1 MYEVYTTCIPDDA
14 CELTHGPSTHPQILS
29 QTLEQLQMNISSS
42 MVVGARTWR
51 KICQTTLVSYGISE
65 ACAVPLLMIGRLG
78 DGVHQVK
85 VAQAAGMESPSLVR
99 LLDQLCSSGYVC
111 RTEDIHDRRAK
122 ALSLTARGRE
132 LVQAVEQQLVRLRRE
147 VLATIDPDDLEAALR
162 VLRAFEGFLNGFF
175 TGMPPARDWFYGV
188 RTFAA
193 SMIALYIAMLMQM
206 PRPYWAMATVYIVS
220 SPFVGPTSSKALYR
234 AVGTFMGA
242 AAAVFFVPMFVQ
254 TPYVLVVVIALWTGI
269 LLFLSLHLRTANSY
283 ALMLAG
289 YTLPLIALPVVDNP
303 LAVWDVAEARTEEIF
318 LGIAV
323 AAVVGAMFW
332 PRRLAPVFDDSVS
345 KWFADA
351 QVYSQRF
358 LSRNVQ
364 PEEISTLRGGMVATF
379 NTLELMIGQ
388 LPHEGS
394 RPQTVRNT
402 KELRGRMIHLLPVI
416 DALDDAVYA
425 LEHRAPEL
433 LERFTPL
440 LTAANEWLAS
450 TQKDAPLER
459 WRVLRDQIE
468 ALQPDA
474 DALDDR
480 HQLLFSNALYRL
492 GEWVDLWQDCRSLQ
506 AAIQCESQ
514 DSWRAVY
521 RHWRL
526 GRLTP
531 FLDRGLMFY
540 SAFST
545 VTAII
550 VASVLWIL
558 LGWTDGGSAVILAA
572 VACSFF
578 ASMDDPAPQIYRF
591 FFWTAMSVLF
601 ASLYLFLVLPNLHDF
616 PMLVLAFSVPF
627 ICIGTLTVQPRFYL
641 GMLLTLVNTSSFISI
656 QGAYDADFLAFANSN
671 LAGPVGLLF
680 AFVWTLIARPFGA
693 ELAAKRLTR
702 FSWRD
707 IDTGIALREVRVALN
722 LLDLLA
728 YSPRI
733 LGVPRVLLNQVVE
746 GVGGYFKAC
755 LKAGERLPAPS
766 GLLMTLDRTRR
777 ALNGQGLQGEDETR
791 LHLLHALSGLRLALL
806 PGVEFLGGT
815 EMEAPLPDGAPL

>member
-1 MYEVYTTCIPDDA
+1 M
-14 CELTHGPSTHPQILS
+14 
-29 QTLEQLQMNISSS
+29 
-42 MVVGARTWR
+42 
-51 KICQTTLVSYGISE
+51 
-65 ACAVPLLMIGRLG
+65 
-78 DGVHQVK
+78 
-85 VAQAAGMESPSLVR
+85 
-99 LLDQLCSSGYVC
+99 
-111 RTEDIHDRRAK
+111 
-122 ALSLTARGRE
+122 
-132 LVQAVEQQLVRLRRE
+132 
-147 VLATIDPDDLEAALR
+147 
-162 VLRAFEGFLNGFF
+162 NGFF
-175 TGMPPARDWFYGV
+175 SGMPPARDWFYGV

-193 SMIALYIAMLMQM
+193 SMIALYIALLMQM

-234 AVGTFMGA
+234 AVGTFLGA
-242 AAAVFFVPMFVQ
+242 AAAVLFVPMFVQ
-254 TPYVLVVVIALWTGI
+254 SPYVLVLVIALWTGI
-269 LLFLSLHLRTANSY
+269 LLFLSMHLRTANNY

-289 YTLPLIALPVVDNP
+289 YTLPLIALPVVNNP

-332 PRRLAPVFDDSVS
+332 PRRLAPVFNDSVS

-351 QVYSQRF
+351 SNYSTRF
-358 LSRNVQ
+358 LARNVQ
-364 PEEISTLRGGMVATF
+364 PEEVSALRASMVATF

-388 LPHEGS
+388 LPHEGA

-416 DALDDAVYA
+416 DALDDALYA
-425 LEHRAPEL
+425 LERRTPEL
-433 LERFTPL
+433 VDKFAPL
-440 LTAANEWLAS
+440 LAAATEWLDHKNA
-450 TQKDAPLER
+450 DPER
-459 WRVLRDQIE
+459 WQALKDQLE
-468 ALQPDA
+468 ALQPSTA
-474 DALDDR
+474 VLDDR
-480 HQLLFSNALYRL
+480 KQLLFSNALYRL

-506 AAIQCESQ
+506 HAIQCESQ

-531 FLDRGLMFY
+531 FLDRGLMLY
-540 SAFST
+540 SAAST
-545 VTAII
+545 VAAII

-591 FFWTAMSVLF
+591 FFWTAMSVVF

-616 PMLVLAFSVPF
+616 PMLVLAFAVPF
-627 ICIGTLTVQPRFYL
+627 ICIGTLTVKPQFYL

-656 QGAYDADFLAFANSN
+656 QGAYDADFLSFANSN

-702 FSWRD
+702 FAWRD
-707 IDTGIALREVRVALN
+707 IVSLTEPATLADHRRLGVQVLDRLMQHLPRLAVTGQDTGIALREVRVALN

-728 YSPRI
+728 YTPRVH
-733 LGVPRVLLNQVVE
+733 GVPQALLRQVVAE
-746 GVGGYFKAC
+746 VGEYFKAC

-766 GLLMTLDRTRR
+766 PLLMTLDRTRR
-777 ALNGQGLQGEDETR
+777 ALGGAGDEETR

-806 PGVEFLGGT
+806 PGVEFVGSA
-815 EMEAPLPDGAPL
+815 EPEEPLPHGIDGAPL

>member
-1 MYEVYTTCIPDDA
+1 M
-14 CELTHGPSTHPQILS
+14 
-29 QTLEQLQMNISSS
+29 
-42 MVVGARTWR
+42 
-51 KICQTTLVSYGISE
+51 
-65 ACAVPLLMIGRLG
+65 
-78 DGVHQVK
+78 
-85 VAQAAGMESPSLVR
+85 
-99 LLDQLCSSGYVC
+99 
-111 RTEDIHDRRAK
+111 
-122 ALSLTARGRE
+122 
-132 LVQAVEQQLVRLRRE
+132 
-147 VLATIDPDDLEAALR
+147 
-162 VLRAFEGFLNGFF
+162 NGFF
-175 TGMPPARDWFYGV
+175 SGMPPARDWFYGV

-193 SMIALYIAMLMQM
+193 SMIALYIALLMQM

-220 SPFVGPTSSKALYR
+220 NPFLGPTTSKALYR
-234 AVGTFMGA
+234 AVGTFIGA
-242 AAAVFFVPMFVQ
+242 AAAVLFVPMFVQ
-254 TPYVLVVVIALWTGI
+254 SPYVLVVVIALWTGT
-269 LLFLSLHLRTANSY
+269 LLFLSLHLRTANNY

-289 YTLPLIALPVVDNP
+289 YTLPLIALPVVNNP

-332 PRRLAPVFDDSVS
+332 PRRLAPVFNDSVG

-351 QVYSQRF
+351 STYSLRF
-358 LSRNVQ
+358 LSRNVE
-364 PEEISTLRGGMVATF
+364 PEEVSALRASMVATF
-379 NTLELMIGQ
+379 NSLELMIGQ

-416 DALDDAVYA
+416 DALDDALYA
-425 LEHRAPEL
+425 LERRTPEL
-433 LERFTPL
+433 VDKFAPL
-440 LTAANEWLAS
+440 LAATTEWLEH
-450 TQKDAPLER
+450 KDDDLER
-459 WRVLRDQIE
+459 WQALKDQLE
-468 ALQPDA
+468 ALQPA
-474 DALDDR
+474 PEALDDR
-480 HQLLFSNALYRL
+480 KQLLFSNAIYRL
-492 GEWVDLWQDCRSLQ
+492 GEWIDLWQDCRSLQ
-506 AAIQCESQ
+506 HAIQCESQ

-540 SAFST
+540 SAAST

-591 FFWTAMSVLF
+591 FFWTAMSVVF

-616 PMLVLAFSVPF
+616 PMLVLAFAVPF
-627 ICIGTLTVQPRFYL
+627 IVVGTLTVKPQFYL

-656 QGAYDADFLAFANSN
+656 QGAYDADFLSFANSN
-671 LAGPVGLLF
+671 LAGPMGLLF
-680 AFVWTLIARPFGA
+680 AFIWTLVARPFGA

-707 IDTGIALREVRVALN
+707 IVSLAEPATLSEHRLLGIRMLDRLMQHLPRLAMTGQDSGVALREVRVALN

-728 YSPRI
+728 YTPRI
-733 LGVPRVLLNQVVE
+733 LGLPQVLLRQVVAE
-746 GVGGYFKAC
+746 VGEYFKAC

-766 GLLMTLDRTRR
+766 PLLMTLDRTRR
-777 ALNGQGLQGEDETR
+777 ALSGAGDDETR
-791 LHLLHALSGLRLALL
+791 RHLLHALSGLRLALL
-806 PGVEFLGGT
+806 PGVEFVGT
-815 EMEAPLPDGAPL
+815 AEPEEPLPHGIDGAPL

>member
-1 MYEVYTTCIPDDA
+1 
-14 CELTHGPSTHPQILS
+14 
-29 QTLEQLQMNISSS
+29 
-42 MVVGARTWR
+42 
-51 KICQTTLVSYGISE
+51 
-65 ACAVPLLMIGRLG
+65 
-78 DGVHQVK
+78 
-85 VAQAAGMESPSLVR
+85 
-99 LLDQLCSSGYVC
+99 
-111 RTEDIHDRRAK
+111 
-122 ALSLTARGRE
+122 
-132 LVQAVEQQLVRLRRE
+132 
-147 VLATIDPDDLEAALR
+147 
-162 VLRAFEGFLNGFF
+162 LNGFF
-175 TGMPPARDWFYGV
+175 SGFPPARDWFYGV

-193 SMIALYIAMLMQM
+193 SMIALYIALLMQM

-234 AVGTFMGA
+234 AVGTFLGA
-242 AAAVFFVPMFVQ
+242 AAAVLFVPMFVQ
-254 TPYVLVVVIALWTGI
+254 SPYVLVVVIALWTGT
-269 LLFLSLHLRTANSY
+269 LLFLSMHLRTANNY

-289 YTLPLIALPVVDNP
+289 YTLPLIALPVVNNP

-332 PRRLAPVFDDSVS
+332 PRRLAPVFNDSVS

-351 QVYSQRF
+351 SIYSARF
-358 LSRNVQ
+358 LDRNVQ
-364 PEEISTLRGGMVATF
+364 PEEVSALRSSMVATF

-388 LPHEGS
+388 LPHEGA

-416 DALDDAVYA
+416 DALDDALYA
-425 LEHRAPEL
+425 LERRTPEL
-433 LERFTPL
+433 VDKFAPL
-440 LTAANEWLAS
+440 LAASTEWLEH
-450 TQKDAPLER
+450 QDADIER
-459 WRVLRDQIE
+459 WQALKDQLE
-468 ALQPDA
+468 ALQPSPEV
-474 DALDDR
+474 LDDR
-480 HQLLFSNALYRL
+480 KQLLFSNAIYRL

-506 AAIQCESQ
+506 HAIECESQ

-531 FLDRGLMFY
+531 FLDRGLMLY
-540 SAFST
+540 SAAST
-545 VTAII
+545 VVAII

-558 LGWTDGGSAVILAA
+558 LGWTDGGAAVILAA

-591 FFWTAMSVLF
+591 FFWTAMSVVF

-616 PMLVLAFSVPF
+616 PMLVLAFAVPF
-627 ICIGTLTVQPRFYL
+627 ICIGTLTVKPQFYL

-656 QGAYDADFLAFANSN
+656 QGAYDADFLSFANSN

-702 FSWRD
+702 FAWRD
-707 IDTGIALREVRVALN
+707 IVSLTEPATLADHRRLGVQVLDRLMQHLPRLAVTGQDTGIALREVRVALN

-728 YSPRI
+728 YT
-733 LGVPRVLLNQVVE
+733 PRVQGAPQALLHQVVAE
-746 GVGGYFKAC
+746 VGEYFTAC

-766 GLLMTLDRTRR
+766 PLLMTLDRTRR
-777 ALNGQGLQGEDETR
+777 ALASAPDEQTR

-806 PGVEFLGGT
+806 PGVEFVGSA
-815 EMEAPLPDGAPL
+815 ESEEPLPHGIDGAPL

>member
-1 MYEVYTTCIPDDA
+1 M
-14 CELTHGPSTHPQILS
+14 S
-29 QTLEQLQMNISSS
+29 
-42 MVVGARTWR
+42 
-51 KICQTTLVSYGISE
+51 
-65 ACAVPLLMIGRLG
+65 
-78 DGVHQVK
+78 
-85 VAQAAGMESPSLVR
+85 
-99 LLDQLCSSGYVC
+99 
-111 RTEDIHDRRAK
+111 
-122 ALSLTARGRE
+122 
-132 LVQAVEQQLVRLRRE
+132 
-147 VLATIDPDDLEAALR
+147 
-162 VLRAFEGFLNGFF
+162 GFF
-175 TGMPPARDWFYGV
+175 SGMPSARDWFYGV

-193 SMIALYIAMLMQM
+193 SMIALYIALLMQM

-234 AVGTFMGA
+234 AVGTFLGA
-242 AAAVFFVPMFVQ
+242 AAAVLFVPMFVQ
-254 TPYVLVVVIALWTGI
+254 SPYVLVVVIALWTGT
-269 LLFLSLHLRTANSY
+269 LLFLSMHLRTANNY

-289 YTLPLIALPVVDNP
+289 YTLPLIALPVVNNP

-332 PRRLAPVFDDSVS
+332 PRRLAPVFNDSVS

-351 QVYSQRF
+351 STYSARF
-358 LSRNVQ
+358 LGRNVQ
-364 PEEISTLRGGMVATF
+364 PDEVSALRTSMVATF

-388 LPHEGS
+388 LPHEGA

-416 DALDDAVYA
+416 DALDDALYA
-425 LEHRAPEL
+425 LERRTPEL
-433 LERFTPL
+433 VDKFAPL
-440 LTAANEWLAS
+440 LAAASEWLEH
-450 TQKDAPLER
+450 KDAEIGR
-459 WRVLRDQIE
+459 WQALKDQLE
-468 ALQPDA
+468 ALQPSA
-474 DALDDR
+474 EELGDR
-480 HQLLFSNALYRL
+480 KQLLFSNAIYRL

-506 AAIQCESQ
+506 HAIQCESQ

-540 SAFST
+540 SAAST
-545 VTAII
+545 VAAII

-591 FFWTAMSVLF
+591 FFWTAMSVVF

-616 PMLVLAFSVPF
+616 PMLVLAFAVPF
-627 ICIGTLTVQPRFYL
+627 ICIGTLTVKPQFYL

-656 QGAYDADFLAFANSN
+656 QGAYDADFLSFANSN

-702 FSWRD
+702 FAWRD
-707 IDTGIALREVRVALN
+707 IVSLTEPASLADHRRLGVQVLDRLMQHLPRLAVIGQDTGIALREVRVALN

-728 YSPRI
+728 YT
-733 LGVPRVLLNQVVE
+733 PRVQGAPQALLHQVVAE
-746 GVGGYFKAC
+746 VGEYFRAC

-766 GLLMTLDRTRR
+766 PLLMTLDRTRR
-777 ALNGQGLQGEDETR
+777 ALAGAPDEQTR

-806 PGVEFLGGT
+806 PGVEFVGSA
-815 EMEAPLPDGAPL
+815 EPEEPLPHGIDGAPL

>member
-1 MYEVYTTCIPDDA
+1 
-14 CELTHGPSTHPQILS
+14 
-29 QTLEQLQMNISSS
+29 
-42 MVVGARTWR
+42 
-51 KICQTTLVSYGISE
+51 
-65 ACAVPLLMIGRLG
+65 
-78 DGVHQVK
+78 
-85 VAQAAGMESPSLVR
+85 
-99 LLDQLCSSGYVC
+99 
-111 RTEDIHDRRAK
+111 
-122 ALSLTARGRE
+122 
-132 LVQAVEQQLVRLRRE
+132 
-147 VLATIDPDDLEAALR
+147 
-162 VLRAFEGFLNGFF
+162 
-175 TGMPPARDWFYGV
+175 MPPARDWFYGV

-193 SMIALYIAMLMQM
+193 SMIALYIALLMQM

-220 SPFVGPTSSKALYR
+220 NPFLGPTTSKALYR
-234 AVGTFMGA
+234 AVGTFVGA
-242 AAAVFFVPMFVQ
+242 AAAVLFVPMFVQ
-254 TPYVLVVVIALWTGI
+254 SPYVLVVVIALWTGT
-269 LLFLSLHLRTANSY
+269 LLFLSLHLRTANNY

-289 YTLPLIALPVVDNP
+289 YTLPLIALPVVNNP

-332 PRRLAPVFDDSVS
+332 PRRLAPVFNDSVG

-351 QVYSQRF
+351 STYSLRF

-364 PEEISTLRGGMVATF
+364 PEEVSALRASMVATF
-379 NTLELMIGQ
+379 NSLELMIGQ

-416 DALDDAVYA
+416 DALDDALYA
-425 LEHRAPEL
+425 LERRTPEL
-433 LERFTPL
+433 VDKFAPL
-440 LTAANEWLAS
+440 LAATTEWLEH
-450 TQKDAPLER
+450 KDDDLER
-459 WRVLRDQIE
+459 WQALKDQLE
-468 ALQPDA
+468 ALQPA
-474 DALDDR
+474 PEALDDR
-480 HQLLFSNALYRL
+480 KQLLFSNAIYRL
-492 GEWVDLWQDCRSLQ
+492 AEWIDLWQDCRSLQ
-506 AAIQCESQ
+506 HAIQCESQ

-540 SAFST
+540 SAAST

-591 FFWTAMSVLF
+591 FFWTAMSVVF

-616 PMLVLAFSVPF
+616 PMLVLAFAVPF
-627 ICIGTLTVQPRFYL
+627 IVVGTLTVKPQFYL

-656 QGAYDADFLAFANSN
+656 QGAYDADFLSFANSN
-671 LAGPVGLLF
+671 LAGPMGLLF
-680 AFVWTLIARPFGA
+680 AFIWTLVARPFGA

-707 IDTGIALREVRVALN
+707 IVSLAEPATLSEHRLLGIRMLDRLMQHLPRLAMTGQDSGVALREVRVALN

-728 YSPRI
+728 YTPRI
-733 LGVPRVLLNQVVE
+733 LGLPQVLLRQVVAE
-746 GVGGYFKAC
+746 VGEYFKAC

-766 GLLMTLDRTRR
+766 PLLMTLDRTRR
-777 ALNGQGLQGEDETR
+777 ALSGAGDDETR
-791 LHLLHALSGLRLALL
+791 RHLLHALSGLRLALL
-806 PGVEFLGGT
+806 PGVEFVGSA
-815 EMEAPLPDGAPL
+815 EPEEPLPHGIDGAPL

>member
-1 MYEVYTTCIPDDA
+1 M
-14 CELTHGPSTHPQILS
+14 
-29 QTLEQLQMNISSS
+29 
-42 MVVGARTWR
+42 
-51 KICQTTLVSYGISE
+51 
-65 ACAVPLLMIGRLG
+65 
-78 DGVHQVK
+78 
-85 VAQAAGMESPSLVR
+85 
-99 LLDQLCSSGYVC
+99 
-111 RTEDIHDRRAK
+111 
-122 ALSLTARGRE
+122 
-132 LVQAVEQQLVRLRRE
+132 
-147 VLATIDPDDLEAALR
+147 
-162 VLRAFEGFLNGFF
+162 
-175 TGMPPARDWFYGV
+175 

-193 SMIALYIAMLMQM
+193 SMIALYIALLMQM

-234 AVGTFMGA
+234 AVGTLLGA
-242 AAAVFFVPMFVQ
+242 AAAVLFVPMFVQ
-254 TPYVLVVVIALWTGI
+254 SPYVLVLVIALWTGI
-269 LLFLSLHLRTANSY
+269 LLFLSMHLRTANNY

-332 PRRLAPVFDDSVS
+332 PRRLAPVFNDSVS

-351 QVYSQRF
+351 STYSLRF

-364 PEEISTLRGGMVATF
+364 PEEVSALRSSMVATF

-388 LPHEGS
+388 LPHEGA

-416 DALDDAVYA
+416 DALDDALYA
-425 LEHRAPEL
+425 LERRTPEL
-433 LERFTPL
+433 VERFAPL
-440 LTAANEWLAS
+440 LAATAQWLEH
-450 TQKDAPLER
+450 KDADLGR
-459 WRVLRDQIE
+459 WQALKDQLK
-468 ALQPDA
+468 ALQPSA
-474 DALDDR
+474 EALDDR
-480 HQLLFSNALYRL
+480 KQLLFSNALYRL
-492 GEWVDLWQDCRSLQ
+492 GEWIDLWQDCRSLQ
-506 AAIQCESQ
+506 YAIQCESQ
-514 DSWRAVY
+514 DSWHAVY

-526 GRLTP
+526 GRLSP
-531 FLDRGLMFY
+531 FLDRGLMLY
-540 SAFST
+540 SAAST

-558 LGWTDGGSAVILAA
+558 LGWTDGGAAVILAA

-616 PMLVLAFSVPF
+616 PMLVLAFAVPF
-627 ICIGTLTVQPRFYL
+627 ICIGTLTVKPQFYL

-656 QGAYDADFLAFANSN
+656 QGAYDADFLSFVNSN

-707 IDTGIALREVRVALN
+707 IVSLTEPATLAEHRQLGVQVLDRLMQHLPRLAITGQDTGIALREVRVALN

-728 YSPRI
+728 YT
-733 LGVPRVLLNQVVE
+733 PRVLGYPQVLLHQVVAE
-746 GVGGYFKAC
+746 VGEYFKAC

-766 GLLMTLDRTRR
+766 ALLMSMDRTRR
-777 ALNGQGLQGEDETR
+777 ALNQDCDDGARFQ
-791 LHLLHALSGLRLALL
+791 LLHALSGLRLALL
-806 PGVEFLGGT
+806 PGVEFVGSG
-815 EMEAPLPDGAPL
+815 EVEEPLPHGIDGAPL

>member
-1 MYEVYTTCIPDDA
+1 M
-14 CELTHGPSTHPQILS
+14 S
-29 QTLEQLQMNISSS
+29 
-42 MVVGARTWR
+42 
-51 KICQTTLVSYGISE
+51 
-65 ACAVPLLMIGRLG
+65 
-78 DGVHQVK
+78 
-85 VAQAAGMESPSLVR
+85 
-99 LLDQLCSSGYVC
+99 
-111 RTEDIHDRRAK
+111 
-122 ALSLTARGRE
+122 
-132 LVQAVEQQLVRLRRE
+132 
-147 VLATIDPDDLEAALR
+147 
-162 VLRAFEGFLNGFF
+162 GFF
-175 TGMPPARDWFYGV
+175 SGMPSARDWFYGV

-193 SMIALYIAMLMQM
+193 SMIALYIALLMQM

-234 AVGTFMGA
+234 AVGTFLGA
-242 AAAVFFVPMFVQ
+242 AAAVLFVPMFVQ
-254 TPYVLVVVIALWTGI
+254 SPYVLVVVIALWTGT
-269 LLFLSLHLRTANSY
+269 LLFLSMHLRTANNY

-289 YTLPLIALPVVDNP
+289 YTLPLIALPVVNNP

-332 PRRLAPVFDDSVS
+332 PRRLAPVFNDSVS

-351 QVYSQRF
+351 STYSARF
-358 LSRNVQ
+358 LGRNVQ
-364 PEEISTLRGGMVATF
+364 PDEVSALRTSMVATF

-388 LPHEGS
+388 LPHEGAL
-394 RPQTVRNT
+394 PQTVRNT

-416 DALDDAVYA
+416 DALDDALYA
-425 LEHRAPEL
+425 LERRTPEL
-433 LERFTPL
+433 VDKFAPL
-440 LTAANEWLAS
+440 LAAASEWLEH
-450 TQKDAPLER
+450 KDAEIGR
-459 WRVLRDQIE
+459 WQALKDQLE
-468 ALQPDA
+468 ALQPSA
-474 DALDDR
+474 EELGDR
-480 HQLLFSNALYRL
+480 KQLLFSNAIYRL

-506 AAIQCESQ
+506 HAIQCESQ

-540 SAFST
+540 SAAST
-545 VTAII
+545 VAAII

-591 FFWTAMSVLF
+591 FFWTAMSVVF

-616 PMLVLAFSVPF
+616 PMLVLAFAVPF
-627 ICIGTLTVQPRFYL
+627 ICIGTLTVKPQFYL

-656 QGAYDADFLAFANSN
+656 QGAYDADFLSFANSN

-702 FSWRD
+702 FAWRD
-707 IDTGIALREVRVALN
+707 IVSLTEPASLADHRRLGVQVLDRLMQHLPRLAVIGQDTGIALREVRVALN

-728 YSPRI
+728 YT
-733 LGVPRVLLNQVVE
+733 PRVQGAPQALLHQVVAE
-746 GVGGYFKAC
+746 VGEYFRAC

-766 GLLMTLDRTRR
+766 PLLMTLDRTRR
-777 ALNGQGLQGEDETR
+777 ALAGAPDEQTR

-806 PGVEFLGGT
+806 PGVEFVGSA
-815 EMEAPLPDGAPL
+815 EPEEPLPHGIDGAPL